1 MAYSDEID
9 YWTVSTLGNATDF
22 GDLSSARNGVGCES
36 DGTKGVWYGG
46 GGPSNVT
53 TIEYV
58 NVASLGNSTSFG
70 DLPAAKYGAMACG
83 DGTTMLVGG
92 GHD

>member
-36 DGTKGVWYGG
+36 DGTKGVWCGG
-46 GGPSNVT
+46 GGTYVT

-58 NVASLGNSTSFG
+58 NIASLGNTTSFG
-70 DLPAAKYGAMACG
+70 DLPVARWVAQACG
-83 DGTTMLVGG
+83 DGTTMLVAG
-92 GHD
+92 GHS